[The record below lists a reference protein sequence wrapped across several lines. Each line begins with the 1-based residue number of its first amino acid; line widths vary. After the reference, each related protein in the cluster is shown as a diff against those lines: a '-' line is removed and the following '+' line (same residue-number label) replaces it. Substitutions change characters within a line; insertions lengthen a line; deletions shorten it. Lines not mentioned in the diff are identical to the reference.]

1 MKKKFMMTKK
11 QLIFLQRMVALGR
24 KEKDARAWINQMKAI
39 HITKRDEYIS
49 KNGVA
54 PKSFDQIYTRNEAK
68 LFSDVLC
75 LTFAVKDSYS
85 LIEDFTEM
93 DMNEELDE
101 ALKKIQIGCE
111 TFDAIIR
118 SSLYSNGQ
126 DMDSLELNNEIE
138 ETRENIQILL
148 DVYFKVKDKKQ
159 FKNLVINLSKNNI

>member
-1 MKKKFMMTKK
+1 MTKR
-11 QLIFLQRMVALGR
+11 QLQFLQRMIGLGR

-39 HITKRDEYIS
+39 HLIKRDEYIK
-49 KNGVA
+49 KNGVF
-54 PKSFDQIYTRNEAK
+54 PTNFDQIYTNEEAK

-75 LTFAVKDSYS
+75 LTFSVEDSFS
-85 LIEDFTEM
+85 LIEEFTEM
-93 DMNEELDE
+93 DMMEEIDE
-101 ALKKIQIGCE
+101 ALKKIQVGCE
-111 TFDAIIR
+111 TFDTIIR

-126 DMDSLELNNEIE
+126 HMDSIELNREIE